1 MFKTAALILDTSAG
15 FFLRP
20 LDGSKLSEWL
30 GSCYSSDSKTNER
43 KLYQIARGRS
53 PVAARLNTKFMTAQS
68 LISLLEEMMDL
79 KVQQYAESQM
89 KLTPEVAPLLKEK
102 RETDKRRLEQI
113 KSELVRFLETS

>member
-1 MFKTAALILDTSAG
+1 LSKTAALILDTPAR
-15 FFLRP
+15 FFLRL
-20 LDGSKLSEWL
+20 LDRSKLGEWL
-30 GSCYSSDSKTNER
+30 GSCYSFVSKTNER

-53 PVAARLNTKFMTAQS
+53 PVAARRNTKFMTAQS
-68 LISLLEEMMDL
+68 LISLIEEMMDL